1 MVTKGRRD
9 VVICGAGVIGLAS
22 AYYLLEAGHRVT
34 ILERGSPDHDC
45 CSLGNAGFISPSHFV
60 PLAVPGILRKALGW
74 MWNPESPFYI
84 RPRLDPGLISW
95 GIQFWRASGRE
106 RAHRAGPLLRDL
118 NLASRSLFEELSAR
132 AGNGFGLAREG
143 LLVLV
148 RTGRGFEEEQK
159 LALRSR
165 ELGMPAEVLD
175 AGQVQALEP
184 GLKLDVVGAVRYP
197 LDAHLVPQKL
207 VATLTRLVAERGGT
221 FVWNSEVLDWSIAQS
236 TVKAAVTGKGEIH
249 GEEFVLTA
257 GAWTPIL
264 ARRLDL
270 RLPMQPGKGYSLT
283 LDAPRS
289 LPKHSL
295 ILQEARVAVTPMG
308 TSLRVGGTMELAGY
322 DLRINPPRIRGITR
336 SLSKYLPT
344 FRPDDFALCRP
355 WCGLRPCTP
364 DGLPYI
370 GRTRRWQNV
379 IVASG
384 HAMMGVSLGAVTGKL
399 VSEIVSGIAPSVE
412 ISGLSTERFG

>member
-1 MVTKGRRD
+1 MVTRGRRN

-22 AYYLLEAGHRVT
+22 AYYLLERGHRVT
-34 ILERGSPDHDC
+34 ILERGAPDHDC
-45 CSLGNAGFISPSHFV
+45 CSLGNAGFISPSHFL
-60 PLAVPGILRKALGW
+60 PLASPGIVRKALGW
-74 MWNPESPFYI
+74 MWDPESPFYI
-84 RPRLDPGLISW
+84 RPRLDPGFISW
-95 GIQFWRASGRE
+95 GIQFWRASNRE

-118 NLASRSLFEELSAR
+118 NLASRSLFEELA
-132 AGNGFGLAREG
+132 ACTANEFGLAREG
-143 LLVLV
+143 LLMLV
-148 RTGRGFEEEQK
+148 RTERGLEEEAK
-159 LALRSR
+159 LASRSR

-175 AGQVQALEP
+175 AARVRALEP
-184 GLKLDVVGAVRYP
+184 GIELDVVGGVLYP

-221 FVWNSEVLDWSIAQS
+221 FVWNAEVRDWHITQS
-236 TVKAAVTGKGEIH
+236 TVKAAITGQGEIG
-249 GEEFVLTA
+249 GEDFVLTA
-257 GAWTPIL
+257 GSWTPIL
-264 ARRLDL
+264 ARRLGL

-283 LDAPRS
+283 LDAPRC

-308 TSLRVGGTMELAGY
+308 SSLRVGGTMELAGY

-336 SLSKYLPT
+336 SLSRYIPT
-344 FRPDDFALCRP
+344 FRSEDFAMCRP

-370 GRTRRWQNV
+370 GRTRRFQNM

-399 VSEIVSGIAPSVE
+399 VSEIVSGDTPSVQ
-412 ISGLSTERFG
+412 ISGLCVERFG